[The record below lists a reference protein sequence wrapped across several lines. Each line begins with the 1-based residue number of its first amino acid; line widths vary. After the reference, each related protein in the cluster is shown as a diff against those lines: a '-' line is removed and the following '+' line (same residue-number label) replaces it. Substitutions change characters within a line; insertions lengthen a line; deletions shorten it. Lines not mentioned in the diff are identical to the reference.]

1 MIRHGGNLYGNFSP
15 FKFVI
20 ENVDFLAKIVFTKPG
35 WQPPETP
42 NHEVGRLLPD

>member
-1 MIRHGGNLYGNFSP
+1 LGILFSLLKL
-15 FKFVI
+15 FS
-20 ENVDFLAKIVFTKPG
+20 ARPG